1 MQSENSVKIEF
12 LALSIN
18 ESFARTAVSALLMQL
33 DPTIDERTDV
43 KTAVS
48 EAVTNCIVHAYPN
61 SAGKI
66 VLTAATYPDK
76 RIIIKIRD
84 KGCGIQDISKA
95 MEPLFTT
102 GDRDIRSGL
111 GFSVMQSVMDKVRV
125 RSKPGAGTMVTL
137 EKRIKGGNSRAD

>member
-1 MQSENSVKIEF
+1 
-12 LALSIN
+12 
-18 ESFARTAVSALLMQL
+18 
-33 DPTIDERTDV
+33 
-43 KTAVS
+43 VS